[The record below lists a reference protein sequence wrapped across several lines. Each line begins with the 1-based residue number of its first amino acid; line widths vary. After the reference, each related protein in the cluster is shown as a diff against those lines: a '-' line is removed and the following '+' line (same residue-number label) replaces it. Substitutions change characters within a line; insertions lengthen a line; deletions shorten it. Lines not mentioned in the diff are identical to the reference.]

1 MSSELHGDQI
11 KKPGH
16 DLYQKIAR
24 FQNPTLRQSIW
35 QIINTCIP
43 YFLLWYVMVRALHA
57 GHPYWVILL
66 LALPASLFMVRLFIL
81 FHDCTHG
88 SFFSSKKANQIFG
101 NISGIITFTPYEK
114 WKASHWRHHATV
126 ANLDRRGSGDYWT
139 MTKEE
144 YLSVPKW
151 KRWVYRFARNPIV
164 TFIIGPIF
172 IFLIAQRLPI
182 RYETKSER
190 NNIYITNIIILAV
203 VLLLSYTIGF
213 RTFFL
218 IQLPITLFG
227 GMLGLWLFY
236 VQHNFE
242 GVYWSRQDNWD
253 RMKAALKGSSFYKLP
268 KVLQWFTGNIGFH
281 HIHHVRPLIPNY
293 RLEECYNSE
302 PVLQEIKPLSILN
315 SLKSLRL
322 HLWDEA
328 NQKLVGFGVLKN
340 QL

>member
-1 MSSELHGDQI
+1 MFSEHDSNQAQS
-11 KKPGH
+11 PGQ
-16 DLYQKIAR
+16 DLYKKIAR
-24 FQNPTLRQSIW
+24 FQNPTLRESIW

-43 YFLLWYVMVRALHA
+43 YFLLWYVMIRVLNE
-57 GHPYWVILL
+57 GYSYWIVLL
-66 LALPASLFMVRLFIL
+66 LAVPASLFMVRLFIL

-88 SFFSSKKANQIFG
+88 SFFSSKKANMIFG

-114 WKASHWRHHATV
+114 WRASHWRHHATV

-139 MTKEE
+139 MTKDE
-144 YLSVPKW
+144 YLGAPKW
-151 KRWVYRFARNPIV
+151 KRMVYRFARNPIV
-164 TFIIGPIF
+164 TFILGPIF

-190 NNIYITNIIILAV
+190 NNIYITNIVILAL
-203 VLLLSYTIGF
+203 VLIFGFTVGF

-218 IQLPITLFG
+218 IQLPITFFG

-242 GVYWSRQDNWD
+242 GVYWSRQEDWS
-253 RMKAALKGSSFYKLP
+253 RLRAAFEGSSYYKLP
-268 KVLQWFTGNIGFH
+268 KILQWFTGSIGFH

-293 RLEECYNSE
+293 RLEECYRSE
-302 PVLQEIKPLSILN
+302 AAFQEIKPLSVLN

-322 HLWDEA
+322 HLWDET
-328 NQKLVGFGVLKN
+328 NRKLIGFGALKSP
-340 QL
+340 

>member
-1 MSSELHGDQI
+1 MFSDLSDYQNKLREQ
-11 KKPGH
+11 
-16 DLYQKIAR
+16 DLYEKIAR
-24 FQNPTLRQSIW
+24 FQNPILRQSIW

-43 YFLLWYVMVRALHA
+43 YLLLWYVMVRILH
-57 GHPYWVILL
+57 GGYPYWSVLL
-66 LALPASLFMVRLFIL
+66 LTVPTSLFMVRLFIL

-88 SFFSSKKANQIFG
+88 SFFSSKKANAILG
-101 NISGIITFTPYEK
+101 NIFGIITFTPYEK

-126 ANLDRRGSGDYWT
+126 ANLDQRGSGDYWT

-144 YLSVPKW
+144 YVAAPKW
-151 KRWVYRFARNPIV
+151 KRLAYRFARNPIV

-182 RYETKSER
+182 RYKKKRER
-190 NNIYITNIIILAV
+190 TNIYVTNIVILAV
-203 VLLLSYTIGF
+203 VLLLGFTIGF

-218 IQLPITLFG
+218 IQLPITFFG

-242 GVYWSRQDNWD
+242 GVYWSRQENWS
-253 RMKAALKGSSFYKLP
+253 RLKAAFKGSSYYKLP
-268 KVLQWFTGNIGFH
+268 KVLRWFSGNIGFH

-293 RLEECYNSE
+293 RLEECYKSE
-302 PVLQEIKPLSILN
+302 PAFQEIKPLTVRN

-328 NQKLVGFGVLKN
+328 NQKLAGFNILKN
-340 QL
+340 A

>member
-1 MSSELHGDQI
+1 MSSDLDGNQTQSAAQ
-11 KKPGH
+11 
-16 DLYQKIAR
+16 DLYQRIAR
-24 FQNPTLRQSIW
+24 FQNPTLRESIW

-43 YFLLWYVMVRALHA
+43 YFLLWYVMIRALQT
-57 GHPYWVILL
+57 GKPYWLVLL
-66 LALPASLFMVRLFIL
+66 LAVPASLFMIRLFIL

-88 SFFSSKKANQIFG
+88 SFFSSKKANTIFG
-101 NISGIITFTPYEK
+101 NISGIITFTPYAK

-144 YLSVPKW
+144 YLEAPKW
-151 KRWVYRFARNPIV
+151 KRLVYRFARNPIV

-172 IFLIAQRLPI
+172 IFLIAQRFPI

-190 NNIYITNIIILAV
+190 NNIYLTNIVILAAI
-203 VLLLSYTIGF
+203 LLFGFTVGF

-218 IQLPITLFG
+218 IQLPITFFG

-242 GVYWSRQDNWD
+242 GVYWARQDDWN
-253 RMKAALKGSSFYKLP
+253 RIKAAFEGSSFYKLP
-268 KVLQWFTGNIGFH
+268 KVLQWFTGSIGFH
-281 HIHHVRPLIPNY
+281 NIHHVRPLIPNY
-293 RLEECYNSE
+293 RLEECYQSE
-302 PVLQEIKPLSILN
+302 AEFQEIEPLSIRN

-322 HLWDEA
+322 HLWDET
-328 NQKLVGFGVLKN
+328 NQKLVGFGALKSP
-340 QL
+340 

>member
-1 MSSELHGDQI
+1 MSSDLDGNQTQSAAQ
-11 KKPGH
+11 
-16 DLYQKIAR
+16 DLYQRISR
-24 FQNPTLRQSIW
+24 FQNPTLRESIW

-43 YFLLWYVMVRALHA
+43 YFLLWYVMIRALQT
-57 GHPYWVILL
+57 GQPYWVVLL
-66 LALPASLFMVRLFIL
+66 LAVPASLFMIRLFIL

-88 SFFSSKKANQIFG
+88 SFFSSKKANTIFG
-101 NISGIITFTPYEK
+101 NISGIITFTPYTK

-144 YLSVPKW
+144 YLEAPKW
-151 KRWVYRFARNPIV
+151 KRLVYRFARNPIV

-190 NNIYITNIIILAV
+190 NNIYLTNIVILAAI
-203 VLLLSYTIGF
+203 LLFGFTVGF

-218 IQLPITLFG
+218 IQLPITFFG

-242 GVYWSRQDNWD
+242 GVYWARQDDWN
-253 RMKAALKGSSFYKLP
+253 RINAAFEGSSFYKLP
-268 KVLQWFTGNIGFH
+268 RVLQWFTGSIGFH
-281 HIHHVRPLIPNY
+281 NIHHVRPLIPNY
-293 RLEECYNSE
+293 RLEECYESE
-302 PVLQEIKPLSILN
+302 AEFQEIEPLSIRK

-328 NQKLVGFGVLKN
+328 NQKLVGFGALKSP
-340 QL
+340 